1 MKKRT
6 LKLAWLKKHR
16 FTEKG
21 FLPYVTAIGQL
32 ALAWNDLHEKLGMM
46 FVVLM
51 GGGWVSLPGAIW
63 QSSHYDRPKRAMLKA
78 AILNQTEDFQARFP
92 RLKDDLIWI
101 LNQTDSIEEARN
113 NAVHSPLLLHTHGPL
128 TAAMGGDRNRIGK
141 PYVFPDVLLDHP
153 RAKKLSSKNDLL
165 KEFRWCRNATLV
177 LRDFVVLIDFAIDP
191 HVRGNAWPDRPS
203 LPNRGEKKIPKATR
217 RQSQP

>member
-101 LNQTDSIEEARN
+101 LNQKNLLKRHETTPYI
-113 NAVHSPLLLHTHGPL
+113 PPFLLHTHGPL
-128 TAAMGGDRNRIGK
+128 TAAMGGDRIGSASHMYFLMYYWTIHARK
-141 PYVFPDVLLDHP
+141 NYP
-153 RAKKLSSKNDLL
+153 RK
-165 KEFRWCRNATLV
+165 T
-177 LRDFVVLIDFAIDP
+177 
-191 HVRGNAWPDRPS
+191 
-203 LPNRGEKKIPKATR
+203 TY
-217 RQSQP
+217 